1 MPPSSDFPHD
11 ATAYRYEGEALREA
25 WGLLHRGD
33 RVAYP
38 DDVWVNRALAAFPGA
53 APESFDGDVAALA
66 ARVQESWRLFHAG
79 EFKAATKCAG
89 QCGLLAHAAANKA
102 AGIHATYLEKDAARQ
117 RAGFMGA
124 VKRAGRAIEI
134 LPDDPN
140 SHYFHAFNL
149 GRHSQSISIVEA
161 LKQGTGGKIQ
171 ASLKRTLELAPDH
184 AEAHTAM
191 GMYHAEIVAKVG
203 RLVGGMTYGAS
214 SGAALEHFEKALEL
228 TPEAPIAHIEYGN
241 GLYLLFGERRLD
253 EITDLY
259 VRASEMRPRDAME
272 RLDIEAALAELE

>member
-1 MPPSSDFPHD
+1 
-11 ATAYRYEGEALREA
+11 
-25 WGLLHRGD
+25 
-33 RVAYP
+33 
-38 DDVWVNRALAAFPGA
+38 
-53 APESFDGDVAALA
+53 
-66 ARVQESWRLFHAG
+66 
-79 EFKAATKCAG
+79 
-89 QCGLLAHAAANKA
+89 
-102 AGIHATYLEKDAARQ
+102 
-117 RAGFMGA
+117 MGA

-228 TPEAPIAHIEYGN
+228 TPEAPIAHIEYGTCCSASGGSTRSRTCTSGPRKCGRATPWKGWISRRRWRN
-241 GLYLLFGERRLD
+241 WSRPFQAVSPPRGLASR
-253 EITDLY
+253 ITSALRGCGRP
-259 VRASEMRPRDAME
+259 VSGSIRPRYNNFSNSGLNLAMMAWG
-272 RLDIEAALAELE
+272 RATRRRSLISPNSTWSA